1 MLRCKH
7 AGVSCLPSLAVRC
20 DSEKHPLAQ
29 RPAILISNATH
40 PGKLGK
46 LAAMGFDAKVFKAI
60 YYHAAFFDVHAHTT
74 QHTHATR

>member
-7 AGVSCLPSLAVRC
+7 AGVSSLAMRC

-29 RPAILISNATH
+29 RAAILISNATR

-60 YYHAAFFDVHAHTT
+60 YYHAVFFDVHAHT
-74 QHTHATR
+74 HARNKIR